1 MSSEPAQYGGIEF
14 GGTKV
19 VCAIGTGPRDTR
31 ALERLPTEDP
41 DATLNAVAAWFRH
54 ATAVEGPVRAVGLS
68 AFGPIETR
76 PNRPAFG
83 RLLATPKPGWSGS
96 DLVGPLRAAL
106 GVPVGLETDVV
117 GAALAEGRWGAA
129 RDVGSFVYL
138 TVGTGIGGGAIAD
151 GRPIPGVPHAE
162 MGHQSVARQ
171 PDDPFPGVCPYHGDC
186 LEGLASGPAIRA
198 RWGAPGETLR
208 DERLA
213 AAVDLESRYLAD
225 GLRTIVYV
233 LAPGR
238 IVVGGGVA
246 DLPGL
251 LPRLRERLR
260 ETLSGYPGIAEH
272 AEADFVRPVALG
284 GLAGVLGG
292 FIVAERAAGGGP
304 DRVSPTPRAGS

>member
-1 MSSEPAQYGGIEF
+1 MNGEPAQFGGIEF

-19 VCAIGTGPRDTR
+19 VCAIGTGPDDIR

-41 DATLNAVAAWFRH
+41 DATLDAVAAWFRH
-54 ATAVEGPVRAVGLS
+54 ATAADGPVRAVGVS

-76 PNRPAFG
+76 RDRPAFG
-83 RLLATPKPGWSGS
+83 RLLATPKPGWSGI

-106 GVPVGLETDVV
+106 GVPIGLETDVV

-129 RDVGSFVYL
+129 RDVASFVYL
-138 TVGTGIGGGAIAD
+138 TIGTGIGGGAVAD

-162 MGHQSVARQ
+162 MGHQSVGRQ
-171 PDDPFPGVCPYHGDC
+171 PDDTFEGVCPYHGDC

-213 AAVDLESRYLAD
+213 AAVDLEARYLAD

-246 DLPGL
+246 ELPGL

-260 ETLSGYPGIAEH
+260 ESLSGYPGIAEH

-292 FIVAERAAGGGP
+292 FIVAEQAAMGAPTG
-304 DRVSPTPRAGS
+304 VSPTPPGGS

>member
-1 MSSEPAQYGGIEF
+1 MKHGSTQYGGIEL

-19 VCAIGTGPRDTR
+19 VCAIGSGPDDIR

-41 DATLNAVAAWFRH
+41 DATLDAIAAWFSH
-54 ATAVEGPVRAVGLS
+54 ATAADAPVRAVGLS

-76 PNRPAFG
+76 RDRPGFG

-106 GVPVGLETDVV
+106 GVPIGLETDVV

-138 TVGTGIGGGAIAD
+138 TIGTGIGGGAVAG

-171 PDDPFPGVCPYHGDC
+171 PDDDFAGVCPYHGDC

-213 AAVDLESRYLAD
+213 AAVDLEARYLAD

-233 LAPGR
+233 LAPAR
-238 IVVGGGVA
+238 VVVGGGVA
-246 DLPGL
+246 SLPGL
-251 LPRLRERLR
+251 LPRLRARLR
-260 ETLSGYPGIAEH
+260 ETLAGYPGVAEH
-272 AEADFVRPVALG
+272 RDDDFVRPVALG

-292 FIVAERAAGGGP
+292 FIVAEQAATSAPAG
-304 DRVSPTPRAGS
+304 VSPTPPAGS